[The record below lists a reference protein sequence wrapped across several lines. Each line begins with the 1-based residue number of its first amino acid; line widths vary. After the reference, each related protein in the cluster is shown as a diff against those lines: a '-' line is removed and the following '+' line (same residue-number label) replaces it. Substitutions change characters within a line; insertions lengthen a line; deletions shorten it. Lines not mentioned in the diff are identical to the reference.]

1 MWFLF
6 PVSNPGENIEMRS
19 LNPNATNQDQ
29 DHDAV
34 QNLGETAAVNG
45 EENAESGGK
54 KLST

>member
-6 PVSNPGENIEMRS
+6 PVSNPGENIEMGP

-29 DHDAV
+29 DHTAV
-34 QNLGETAAVNG
+34 QNLGETAAENG
-45 EENAESGGK
+45 GENPESEGK